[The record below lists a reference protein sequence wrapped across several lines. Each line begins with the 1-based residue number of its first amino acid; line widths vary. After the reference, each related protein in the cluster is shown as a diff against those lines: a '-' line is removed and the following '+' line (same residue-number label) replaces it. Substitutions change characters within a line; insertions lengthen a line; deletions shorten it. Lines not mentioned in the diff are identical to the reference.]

1 MEVFADRDLDPLEV
15 WFQYDDADSS
25 RLTPSGL
32 EVRFGT
38 QSRLRLRVQEWGFAD
53 PAEENPGVSGV
64 KTRANGD
71 LAGVFD
77 ATN

>member
-15 WFQYDDADSS
+15 WFQYDDSDSS
-25 RLTPSGL
+25 RLTPIGL

-53 PAEENPGVSGV
+53 PAEANPGVSGV